1 MSTIFSQ
8 FRQANRDFRKNWF
21 NYLLLF
27 IGLSLA
33 NQLVFI
39 PLFRFLAT
47 YILQKSAIPFLSIQN
62 VYLIITQH
70 TGAFICLLLE
80 LMLLLMVVYLQM
92 AYILIGIKEIRNG
105 QFSFKEIIKF
115 SLQKL
120 KNIRFGSIF
129 LLILYLL
136 LVIPFAGLVFRTPLL
151 AKVQIPVFII
161 EYMLNSLALSLILI
175 GFYLVFLY
183 LGIRLIY
190 VLPIMIFE
198 DMKTLPA
205 MRKSWQMSRTNGIF
219 KLLLKIVLVSFVSLI
234 ILIVAYLIIC
244 FWQLVCDTFSS
255 DVDLAFAIINMLL
268 IQTISEIVLVW
279 TSVVTLLILF
289 YSKDPSSS
297 NIRPKSH
304 HHKKR
309 IAVLTIFSII
319 LVSFAVLGDSIYLL
333 GLDDK
338 NPVVISHRGVNDEN
352 GVQNT
357 IPALEKTVK
366 EKPDYVEIDL
376 HETKDHQ
383 FIVMH
388 DENLKKLTG
397 VNKIPHD
404 LTLKQ
409 LTDLTAKENGYSA
422 KLASFDQYLAAAEKY
437 KQKLLVEIKTTP
449 HDSPDMYQNFN
460 RKYGQRI
467 LKNKHQLQS
476 IDYRAVE
483 KLKAVNP
490 KFFVLYIQPYNFTY
504 PISIANGYSM
514 EYSTLNSDFIFE
526 ANLNKQPVYAW
537 TVNSASVMARMMYD
551 NIDGLITDNVT
562 LAKEEIK
569 NYKDSKSYAN
579 RLANYLMVESS
590 LGKMEP

>member
-161 EYMLNSLALSLILI
+161 KYMLNSLALSLILI

-304 HHKKR
+304 HHKRR

-467 LKNKHQLQS
+467 LKNKYQLQS

-526 ANLNKQPVYAW
+526 ANLNQQPVYAW

>member
-27 IGLSLA
+27 IGLRLA

-105 QFSFKEIIKF
+105 QFSFKEIIKL

-297 NIRPKSH
+297 NIRPKRH

-319 LVSFAVLGDSIYLL
+319 LVAFAVLGDSIYLL

-422 KLASFDQYLAAAEKY
+422 KLASFDQYIAAAEKY

-467 LKNKHQLQS
+467 LKNKYQLQS

-504 PISIANGYSM
+504 PLSVANGYSM
-514 EYSTLNSDFIFE
+514 EYSTLNSDFIFQ
-526 ANLNKQPVYAW
+526 ANLNQQPVYAW
-537 TVNSASVMARMMYD
+537 TVNTSSVMARMMYD

-562 LAKEEIK
+562 LAKKEIR
-569 NYKDSKSYAN
+569 NYQDNSSYAN
-579 RLANYLMVESS
+579 RLTNYLIAEDSPRN
-590 LGKMEP
+590 LEP